1 MDTLFC
7 LSKIQR
13 QVRVTGEINN
23 VMLAGKM
30 QENTSVF
37 MTSLICRWEIKK
49 IRLKIHVI
57 RNMLFLWK
65 PTHHVI
71 MSQLTLMVIY
81 YPAVFTVVVQSPVSF
96 ALCSVTA
103 LFLEKAL
110 DFITLKNWV
119 QILAP
124 VLINCVVSGRS
135 LTLVNAFLTYKIEV
149 IMPM

>member
-49 IRLKIHVI
+49 IHLKIQVI
-57 RNMLFLWK
+57 GNMLFLWQS
-65 PTHHVI
+65 TYHVI
-71 MSQLTLMVIY
+71 MSQLRLMEIY
-81 YPAVFTVVVQSPVSF
+81 YPAVFTVVVQSPVLCV
-96 ALCSVTA
+96 LCSITA
-103 LFLEKAL
+103 LFLEKVL
-110 DFITLKNWV
+110 DFITVKN
-119 QILAP
+119 
-124 VLINCVVSGRS
+124 
-135 LTLVNAFLTYKIEV
+135 
-149 IMPM
+149 